1 MHLPLAN
8 RRHVV
13 LAAIGTGVQDR
24 KAASMTLEVPKN
36 LTQFPATSSWPESE
50 RRWLQNPSI
59 QWDECSHSV
68 HMHCANSFA
77 FNAISLAHRTLA
89 CTSAGHII
97 PEKCPA
103 NVSLIATSSAPRVSR
118 ILLLLLLL
126 VVAPNGIR
134 STKSE
139 RKRKKLTLWDFSE
152 FHYNVTPAILF
163 FSPHVLGSL
172 RTLFYANFGA
182 LDKGCGKMGWNWTLK
197 ISMEINLC

>member
-50 RRWLQNPSI
+50 RLWLQNPSI

-89 CTSAGHII
+89 CTSAG
-97 PEKCPA
+97 A
-103 NVSLIATSSAPRVSR
+103 QAPFLVR
-118 ILLLLLLL
+118 IRR
-126 VVAPNGIR
+126 R
-134 STKSE
+134 S
-139 RKRKKLTLWDFSE
+139 
-152 FHYNVTPAILF
+152 
-163 FSPHVLGSL
+163 
-172 RTLFYANFGA
+172 
-182 LDKGCGKMGWNWTLK
+182 
-197 ISMEINLC
+197 NLCYAFVCLPGSSFLKRGCAENSEKAEK